1 MWRNL
6 RWRPFWRSNWMSR
19 QVQQRALNCT
29 VTSCLSL
36 FSSFFLSFLP
46 TISACAKKKKII
58 FKGLFLQ
65 HDFNVVIH
73 RYGKS
78 LKPVGLACYRLT
90 QTLTDDVSEERH
102 GDVAIIST
110 VVANREHTRT
120 RHRNRVCRSKK
131 KKKKEQSKLFRIF
144 IPLSVFEL
152 HR

>member
-1 MWRNL
+1 
-6 RWRPFWRSNWMSR
+6 MSR

-46 TISACAKKKKII
+46 TISACAKKKII

-131 KKKKEQSKLFRIF
+131 KKSKANFLGSSFHSASSSYTDNCFVLSPNICRTF
-144 IPLSVFEL
+144 IMS
-152 HR
+152 